1 MEYNMIYLDY
11 SANTP
16 TDPAVLEAFLQ
27 AERAYIGNPNSDHPA
42 GQAAREAVAKAADSI
57 AGLLRIAPSEIIFTS
72 GASEANNLAIKGIAR
87 TQRQFGKHILST
99 PLEHASVSGPLTYL
113 QEQGWEIDLVDI
125 GRDGKIDLD
134 HLRELLRDD
143 TVLVAVTAVDS
154 ELGTV
159 QPIREIAGILEAYPH
174 CRLHV
179 DATQAIGKIPFSFD
193 GADTVSLT
201 AHKFYGPNGIG
212 MLYKRGDL
220 ILEPLIHGGTGASL
234 YRSGTPPTA
243 LIAAFAKAME
253 LALQDIPG
261 RYESVAKR
269 NAVLRGAFAN
279 DPAIC
284 INSPGDA
291 IPHILNLSVNG
302 IKGTRMQKALAGRGV
317 CVSVR
322 SACST
327 DSAPSRAVFAVSR
340 DRRNALSS
348 WRISLSHRTTEEEIT
363 AFLKVFDECC
373 RTLTERG
380 GRDTGF

>member
-57 AGLLRIAPSEIIFTS
+57 AGLLRIPPSEIIFTS

-234 YRSGTPPTA
+234 YRSGTPTTA
-243 LIAAFAKAME
+243 LITALAKAME
-253 LALQDIPG
+253 LALQDIHG

-279 DPAIC
+279 DPAVRV
-284 INSPGDA
+284 NSPDDA
-291 IPHILNLSVNG
+291 IPHILNLSVDG
-302 IKGTRMQKALAGRGV
+302 IKGTRMQKALAACGV
-317 CVSVR
+317 CVSVK

-327 DSAPSRAVFAVSR
+327 DGTPSRAVFAVSR

-363 AFLKVFDECC
+363 AFFKVFDECC

>member
-16 TDPAVLEAFLQ
+16 TDPAVLDVFLH
-27 AERAYIGNPNSDHPA
+27 AEQAYIGNPNSNHPA

-72 GASEANNLAIKGIAR
+72 GASEANNLAIKGVAR
-87 TQRQFGKHILST
+87 TQRHTGKHIIST

-113 QEQGWEIDLVDI
+113 QEQGWEIDLVDV
-125 GRDGKIDLD
+125 GRDGKIDLN
-134 HLRELLRDD
+134 HLRELLRSD

-159 QPIREIAGILEAYPH
+159 QPIREIAEILAAYPH

-179 DATQAIGKIPFSFD
+179 DATQAIGKIPFSFE
-193 GADTVSLT
+193 GVDTVSLT

-279 DPAIC
+279 DPAVRV
-284 INSPGDA
+284 NSPDDA
-291 IPHILNLSVNG
+291 IPHILNLSVDG
-302 IKGTRMQKALAGRGV
+302 IKGTRMQKALAACGV
-317 CVSVR
+317 CVSVK

-327 DSAPSRAVFAVSR
+327 DGTPSRAVFAVSR
-340 DRRNALSS
+340 DRKNALSS
-348 WRISLSHRTTEEEIT
+348 WRISLSHLTTEKEIQN
-363 AFLKVFDECC
+363 FLELFSDCC
-373 RTLTERG
+373 KELRA
-380 GRDTGF
+380 

>member
-125 GRDGKIDLD
+125 GRDGKTDLD

-179 DATQAIGKIPFSFD
+179 DATQAIGKIPFSFE

-234 YRSGTPPTA
+234 YRSGTPTLGLVRALETA
-243 LIAAFAKAME
+243 LC
-253 LALQDIPG
+253 LALPAVPE
-261 RYESVAKR
+261 RYTYVKGLNERLRAALEQYP
-269 NAVLRGAFAN
+269 AVR
-279 DPAIC
+279 
-284 INSPGDA
+284 INSPADA
-291 IPHILNLSVNG
+291 VPHILNLSVQG
-302 IKGTRMQKALAGRGV
+302 VKGTRFQQALAEKGV
-317 CVSVR
+317 CVSVK

-327 DSAPSRAVFAVSR
+327 DGTPSRAVFAVSR
-340 DRRNALSS
+340 DRKNALSS
-348 WRISLSHRTTEEEIT
+348 WRISLSHLTTEEEIG
-363 AFLKVFDECC
+363 AFLEAFDESY
-373 RTLTERG
+373 RELVR
-380 GRDTGF
+380 

>member
-16 TDPAVLEAFLQ
+16 TDPAVLDVFLH
-27 AERAYIGNPNSDHPA
+27 AEQAYIGNPNSNHPA
-42 GQAAREAVAKAADSI
+42 GQAARAAVAKAADSI

-87 TQRQFGKHILST
+87 TQRHFGKHIIST

-125 GRDGKIDLD
+125 GRDGKIDLN
-134 HLRELLRDD
+134 HLRELLRSD

-159 QPIREIAGILEAYPH
+159 QPIREIAEILAAYPH

-179 DATQAIGKIPFSFD
+179 DATQAVGKIPFSFE
-193 GADTVSLT
+193 GVDTVSLT

-279 DPAIC
+279 DPAVRV
-284 INSPGDA
+284 NSPDDA
-291 IPHILNLSVNG
+291 IPHILNLSVDG
-302 IKGTRMQKALAGRGV
+302 IKGTRMQKALAACGV
-317 CVSVR
+317 CVSVK

-327 DSAPSRAVFAVSR
+327 DGTPSRAVFAVSR
-340 DRRNALSS
+340 DRKNALSS
-348 WRISLSHRTTEEEIT
+348 WRISLSHLTTEKEIQN
-363 AFLKVFDECC
+363 FLELFSDCYKEL
-373 RTLTERG
+373 RA
-380 GRDTGF
+380 

>member
-1 MEYNMIYLDY
+1 MIYLDY

-16 TDPAVLEAFLQ
+16 TDPAVLDAYLR
-27 AERAYIGNPNSDHPA
+27 AEREYIGNPNSNHPA
-42 GQAAREAVAKAADSI
+42 GQAAREAVATAADSI
-57 AGLLRIAPSEIIFTS
+57 AGLLHIAPSEIIFTS
-72 GASEANNLAIKGIAR
+72 GASEANNLAVKGIAR
-87 TQRQFGKHILST
+87 TQRHFGKHIIST

-125 GRDGKIDLD
+125 GRDGKIDLN
-134 HLRELLRDD
+134 HLRELLRSD

-159 QPIREIAGILEAYPH
+159 QPIREIAEILAAYPH

-179 DATQAIGKIPFSFD
+179 DATQAVGKIPFSFE
-193 GADTVSLT
+193 GVDTVSLT

-243 LIAAFAKAME
+243 LIAAFAKATE

-279 DPAIC
+279 DPAVRV
-284 INSPGDA
+284 NSPDDA
-291 IPHILNLSVNG
+291 IPHILNLSVDG
-302 IKGTRMQKALAGRGV
+302 IKGTRMQKALAERGV
-317 CVSVR
+317 CVSVK

-327 DSAPSRAVFAVSR
+327 DGTPSRAVFAVSR
-340 DRRNALSS
+340 DRKNALSS
-348 WRISLSHRTTEEEIT
+348 WRISLSHLTTEKEIQS
-363 AFLKVFDECC
+363 FLEIFSDCC
-373 RTLTERG
+373 KELRA
-380 GRDTGF
+380 

>member
-16 TDPAVLEAFLQ
+16 TDPAVLDVFLH
-27 AERAYIGNPNSDHPA
+27 AEQAYIGNPNSNHPA
-42 GQAAREAVAKAADSI
+42 GQAARAAVAKAADSI

-87 TQRQFGKHILST
+87 TQRHFGKHIIST

-125 GRDGKIDLD
+125 GRDGKIDLN
-134 HLRELLRDD
+134 HLRELLRSD

-159 QPIREIAGILEAYPH
+159 QPIREIAEILAAYPH

-179 DATQAIGKIPFSFD
+179 DATQAIGKIPLSFE
-193 GADTVSLT
+193 GVDTVSLT

-212 MLYKRGDL
+212 MLYKRGNL

-279 DPAIC
+279 DPAVRV
-284 INSPGDA
+284 NSPDDA
-291 IPHILNLSVNG
+291 IPHILNLSVDG
-302 IKGTRMQKALAGRGV
+302 IKGTRMQKALAACGV
-317 CVSVR
+317 CVSVK

-327 DSAPSRAVFAVSR
+327 DGTPSRAVFAVSR
-340 DRRNALSS
+340 DRKNALSS
-348 WRISLSHRTTEEEIT
+348 WRISLSHLTTEKEIQN
-363 AFLKVFDECC
+363 FLELFSDCYKEL
-373 RTLTERG
+373 RA
-380 GRDTGF
+380 